1 MNISYTPQRR
11 DDTLTVAVSGDI
23 LTVNGEAFDFSAV
36 AEGDILPRTAVDCAF
51 IASDVTRIGGLIT
64 LTLIEPQGGPTGA

>member
-11 DDTLTVAVSGDI
+11 DDTLTVSVSGDI
-23 LTVNGEAFDFSAV
+23 LTVNGEEFDFSAI
-36 AEGDILPRTAVDCAF
+36 AEGDLLPRDAVDCAF
-51 IASDVTRIGGLIT
+51 IASDVTRTGGLIT